1 MNSYRYQN
9 TLIGVLGGMG
19 PAATGK
25 FLLELTTACGAAQDQ
40 GHPRAIVLSDTHIAD
55 RTAAILNHDDLPLRQ
70 TREDIWKLVAWGAT
84 LIAVPCNTVHYFINQ
99 FIDEVPVP
107 FVNIVDATLDAAQ
120 KASPEGAWLT
130 CTRGTVETGL
140 YQREAEKRHY
150 TILTPDDDGLDQLMT
165 IVGEVKAGRLSDAG
179 IHYSEIAEQLM
190 SMHELP
196 LMTACTE
203 LPLAFEAS
211 GLSPSIQISS
221 LTALAEASMSEINK
235 LEPAL
240 S

>member
-1 MNSYRYQN
+1 MRPRTRVTPEQSSC
-9 TLIGVLGGMG
+9 LIPTSQTGRPQSSITTIFHCARLVRTSGSSSPGV
-19 PAATGK
+19 
-25 FLLELTTACGAAQDQ
+25 
-40 GHPRAIVLSDTHIAD
+40 
-55 RTAAILNHDDLPLRQ
+55 
-70 TREDIWKLVAWGAT
+70 AT